1 MTEPSLPPP
10 GWYPDPSGAAMQ
22 RYFDGT
28 DPSDMAGHDVEP
40 LRGLVAAS
48 GLPGAVAALARP
60 LAPGGLLVL
69 GLHAGAA
76 RIRHALRPLI
86 SWGES
91 FQQDSGAVC
100 AAGSRIH
107 VCDRCEKRPSR
118 VNSQQANRSK
128 APALNQPDGVL
139 DLTSAP
145 HTPLNRLRQQW
156 REKRPTFGAIATI
169 PSIQT
174 VQIMARSGIDW
185 IIVDLEHGPIDL
197 GSAHAM
203 ITATS
208 GTPCV
213 PMVRIAANEPWLAK
227 APMDLGALGIN
238 FPMICSRAD
247 AEKAVR
253 SVRYPPKGDRLWG
266 PFHAPFRWGVSMPDY
281 MATVDD
287 DMICMITIEHVEA
300 VNRIDEI
307 MATPGIDL
315 AVIGPGDLAT
325 SINKR
330 GLPDDPQVVALMQ
343 RAEEGILKSGVP
355 IGGVAR
361 TAEQANQ
368 MIERGYLALAL
379 GFDWSLFQRGI
390 AASFAGIKR

>member
-1 MTEPSLPPP
+1 
-10 GWYPDPSGAAMQ
+10 
-22 RYFDGT
+22 
-28 DPSDMAGHDVEP
+28 
-40 LRGLVAAS
+40 
-48 GLPGAVAALARP
+48 
-60 LAPGGLLVL
+60 
-69 GLHAGAA
+69 
-76 RIRHALRPLI
+76 
-86 SWGES
+86 
-91 FQQDSGAVC
+91 
-100 AAGSRIH
+100 
-107 VCDRCEKRPSR
+107 
-118 VNSQQANRSK
+118 
-128 APALNQPDGVL
+128 
-139 DLTSAP
+139 LTSAKP
-145 HTPLNRLRQQW
+145 APLNRLRQLW
-156 REKRPTFGAIATI
+156 REGRPTFGAIATI

-203 ITATS
+203 ITATA

-253 SVRYPPKGDRLWG
+253 SVRYPPTGDRLWG
-266 PFHAPFRWGVSMPDY
+266 PFHAPFRWGVSMADY
-281 MATVDD
+281 MATADD

-300 VNRIDEI
+300 VERIDEI

-330 GLPDDPQVVALMQ
+330 GLPDDPEVLALMA
-343 RAEEGILKSGVP
+343 RAEAGILKSGVP

-361 TAEQANQ
+361 TAEQANR
-368 MIERGYLALAL
+368 MIERGYVALAL

-390 AASFAGIKR
+390 AASFDGIKR

>member
-1 MTEPSLPPP
+1 M
-10 GWYPDPSGAAMQ
+10 
-22 RYFDGT
+22 
-28 DPSDMAGHDVEP
+28 
-40 LRGLVAAS
+40 
-48 GLPGAVAALARP
+48 
-60 LAPGGLLVL
+60 
-69 GLHAGAA
+69 
-76 RIRHALRPLI
+76 
-86 SWGES
+86 
-91 FQQDSGAVC
+91 
-100 AAGSRIH
+100 
-107 VCDRCEKRPSR
+107 
-118 VNSQQANRSK
+118 
-128 APALNQPDGVL
+128 
-139 DLTSAP
+139 TSAKP
-145 HTPLNRLRQQW
+145 APLNRLRQLW
-156 REKRPTFGAIATI
+156 REGRPTFGAIATI

-238 FPMICSRAD
+238 FPMICNRAD

-266 PFHAPFRWGVSMPDY
+266 PFHAPFRWGASMADY
-281 MATVDD
+281 MATADD

-300 VNRIDEI
+300 VEHIDEI

-330 GLPDDPQVVALMQ
+330 GLPDDPQVLELMA
-343 RAEEGILKSGVP
+343 RAEAGILRSGVP

-361 TAEQANQ
+361 TAEQANK
-368 MIERGYLALAL
+368 MIDRGYVALAL

-390 AASFAGIKR
+390 AASFEGIKR